1 MKIIFK
7 DYFQKIINGR
17 GSNAYVRTRAIRP
30 LSDRHAGITQASPK
44 HHPNMTHNPTNKPD
58 QVRKYLKRFVLVHY
72 LRNEFRFL
80 TNVDK
85 MEMVWKC
92 LISSNERT
100 VSSKAFGFKAFS
112 TSKLR
117 EFPLIGALTT
127 PTKVGLAVYKGR
139 PYPQRGKSRFYF
151 VCVSRFTKQVY
162 QLAGGASQAPGVFF
176 RGRAERKSLRK
187 APSPARTLYSPDQPG
202 GILAKLNDKV
212 SHYIVRYELY

>member
-1 MKIIFK
+1 M
-7 DYFQKIINGR
+7 
-17 GSNAYVRTRAIRP
+17 P
-30 LSDRHAGITQASPK
+30 ASPK

-85 MEMVWKC
+85 TEMVWKC
-92 LISSNERT
+92 LISSNERQ

-127 PTKVGLAVYKGR
+127 PTNVGLVVYKGC
-139 PYPQRGKSRFYF
+139 PYP
-151 VCVSRFTKQVY
+151 
-162 QLAGGASQAPGVFF
+162 
-176 RGRAERKSLRK
+176 
-187 APSPARTLYSPDQPG
+187 
-202 GILAKLNDKV
+202 
-212 SHYIVRYELY
+212 